1 MKSTSK
7 LKTTIPY
14 LIIAI
19 LIVAIAIIQL
29 KNNKQKTA
37 DRVYKYDNTKPIKV
51 ITEVAKLQD
60 IHIESEFTGT
70 FEPNQ
75 ETKISADIQG
85 KITSVLVDLG
95 DFVKQNQAIIQL
107 DNSLLKL
114 QLKSVNIQIEGL
126 EVDVNRYTKLK
137 EVDAIQGIQ
146 LEKAILGLKTA
157 KAQRETIEEQINKTT
172 IRAPFDGY
180 VTSKLTEA
188 GAFAAPG
195 VPLLQVT
202 DISKL
207 KFTINVTENDLKY
220 FNMNDNYPILSNLYK
235 SDTLFGKVLM
245 IGSKSNLSNAFP
257 IQMEVKNLQHN
268 SIKAGMFG
276 STKLNINLKE
286 KGFLIPS
293 SAIVGTSLKPQLYI
307 IRNNEAKLVY
317 VNIIERTKNYV
328 VITNGINEN
337 DLYVSTGQINLFDGA
352 KITTK

>member
-19 LIVAIAIIQL
+19 LIVIIAIIQL
-29 KNNKQKTA
+29 RNNKQKTA
-37 DRVYKYDNTKPIKV
+37 DRVYKYDNSKPIKV

-60 IHIESEFTGT
+60 IQIESEFTGT

-85 KITSVLVDLG
+85 KITSVLVDQG
-95 DFVKQNQAIIQL
+95 DYVMQNQAIIQL

-126 EVDVNRYTKLK
+126 EADVNRYTKLK

-157 KAQRETIEEQINKTT
+157 KAQRETIEEQISKTT
-172 IRAPFDGY
+172 IRAPFNGY
-180 VTSKLTEA
+180 VTAKLTEA

-195 VPLLQVT
+195 VPLLQIT
-202 DISKL
+202 DIARL
-207 KFTINVTENDLKY
+207 KFTINVSENDLKY
-220 FNMNDNYPILSNLYK
+220 FNMNDSYPILSSLYK
-235 SDTLFGKVLM
+235 NDTLLGKVKM

-257 IQMEVKNLQHN
+257 VQMEVKNLQNN

-276 STKLNINLKE
+276 TTKLNINLKE
-286 KGFLIPS
+286 KGYLISS
-293 SAIVGTSLKPQLYI
+293 SAIVGTSLKPQLYV
-307 IRNNEAKLVY
+307 IRNDKAELVN
-317 VNIIERTKNYV
+317 VNITERTKNYV
-328 VITNGINEN
+328 VITNGLAEN
-337 DLYVSTGQINLFDGA
+337 DLYISTGQINLFDGV
-352 KITTK
+352 KITTR